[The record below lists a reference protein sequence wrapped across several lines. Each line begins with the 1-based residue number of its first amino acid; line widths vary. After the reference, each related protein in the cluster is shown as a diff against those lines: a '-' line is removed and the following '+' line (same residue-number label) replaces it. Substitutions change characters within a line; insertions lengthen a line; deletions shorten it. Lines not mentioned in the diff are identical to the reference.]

1 MKTFKIE
8 ATEANTTWVNENLDA
23 RDFTIKSNEI
33 VITYFNEMQKTD
45 ILNAIE
51 VMNTAITSEA
61 LTYNIFFNDDTN
73 SNDLGLK
80 SDLEYCENYIE
91 MHNGSNHSYFEDYK
105 GGTVSIVCNETEET
119 VFETE
124 VK

>member
-23 RDFTIKSNEI
+23 RDFTIESNEI

-51 VMNTAITSEA
+51 VMNAANTES
-61 LTYNIFFNDDTN
+61 LTYNVFFNDNEN
-73 SNDLGLK
+73 SNDLGFK
-80 SDLEYCENYIE
+80 SDLEYCKNYIE

-105 GGTVSIVCNETEET
+105 NGTVSIVCNETEET

>member
-8 ATEANTTWVNENLDA
+8 ATEANTTWVNENLDT
-23 RDFTIKSNEI
+23 RDFTIESNEI

-51 VMNTAITSEA
+51 EMNANS
-61 LTYNIFFNDDTN
+61 LTYDVYFNDESN
-73 SNDLGLK
+73 SNNKGFKESLDFCK
-80 SDLEYCENYIE
+80 DYIE
-91 MHNGSNHSYFEDYK
+91 TWNGTTESYFGLYK
-105 GGTVSIVCNETEET
+105 GGSVSISCNETEET

-124 VK
+124 IK

>member
-8 ATEANTTWVNENLDA
+8 ATEANTTWVNKNLDA
-23 RDFTIKSNEI
+23 RDFTIESNEI

-51 VMNTAITSEA
+51 EKNATIA
-61 LTYNIFFNDDTN
+61 TYDVRFNDNNDSNSKEFKMTLEEAKSYIKTN
-73 SNDLGLK
+73 
-80 SDLEYCENYIE
+80 
-91 MHNGSNHSYFEDYK
+91 NGTNNSYFANYK
-105 GGTVSIVCNETEET
+105 GGSVSIVCNENEE
-119 VFETE
+119 VVYEEE